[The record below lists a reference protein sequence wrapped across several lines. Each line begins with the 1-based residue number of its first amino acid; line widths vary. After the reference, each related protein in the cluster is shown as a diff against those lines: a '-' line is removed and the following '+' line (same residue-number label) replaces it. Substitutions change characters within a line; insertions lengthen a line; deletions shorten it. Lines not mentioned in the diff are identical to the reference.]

1 MVNIRQLQV
10 FKTLCDELNFTKTAE
25 KLNMTQ
31 PAVSHV
37 IGSLEEEF
45 GVRLVDR
52 LNRRIYLT
60 TAGKLFLAKAIR
72 LLDLYDDLRLN
83 FWAEKEQQPL
93 RVGSC
98 LTIANFWLPGIIKE
112 FNETCP
118 QTPLQVVVEDRKSTR
133 LNSSHNVASRMPSSA

>member
-72 LLDLYDDLRLN
+72 RWIYMMIC
-83 FWAEKEQQPL
+83 
-93 RVGSC
+93 GS
-98 LTIANFWLPGIIKE
+98 ISGR
-112 FNETCP
+112 
-118 QTPLQVVVEDRKSTR
+118 RKS
-133 LNSSHNVASRMPSSA
+133 SSRCEWALV

>member
-45 GVRLVDR
+45 GVPAAPVAVSGSIDTDDFP
-52 LNRRIYLT
+52 LT
-60 TAGKLFLAKAIR
+60 DGQQQALHRYMTAYYTTLG
-72 LLDLYDDLRLN
+72 DLTEASTDGVFCADDI
-83 FWAEKEQQPL
+83 AAYEQA
-93 RVGSC
+93 V
-98 LTIANFWLPGIIKE
+98 WE
-112 FNETCP
+112 
-118 QTPLQVVVEDRKSTR
+118 
-133 LNSSHNVASRMPSSA
+133 